1 MQRKVSPWHEAPAS
15 LLALE
20 LVSMLVHRRI
30 HAWLQANPFKVDAT
44 LMLFGVLF
52 LVFPVFGFGDT
63 NLFLN
68 FFLSLGMVAPVAW
81 RRTRPVLSGSIIAF
95 FCLVQVLFG
104 DMPLLANI
112 VPLLTVYSLA
122 AFGPRWASLGGLGL
136 AVVGVFLFVF
146 RYFDFPF
153 VPASGEAAVYALNLL
168 AFEAVVLVFWTFGDL
183 TRTRRLAMEALR
195 DHARRLEVERQQE
208 RDLAAADER
217 THIAREMHDIVAHSL
232 SVIITQ
238 ADGAR
243 YASAQDPEIAAK
255 TLGTIAET
263 GRGSLREMRRLLGVL
278 RGDELASTRPLP
290 TLEDVPSLVDAV
302 KRAGLDV
309 TVTRS
314 GTMRR
319 QLPAGAEL
327 TAYRV
332 IQESVTNVLKHA
344 GPSVQAGVDLQWTS
358 RGLQITVH
366 DDGRGAG
373 ADSAP
378 PPPPSPADGH
388 GHPGSALGSGS
399 AAGGSLAGSGQ
410 GINGMTERVALYD
423 GTLVAAPAAGGGF
436 RVTAFIPYTEA

>member
-1 MQRKVSPWHEAPAS
+1 
-15 LLALE
+15 
-20 LVSMLVHRRI
+20 MLVHRRI
-30 HAWLQANPFKVDAT
+30 HAWLQANPFKVDLFQALTAT
-44 LMLFGVLF
+44 LIFAVPFLLTFQGQQVEFVLSAAIC
-52 LVFPVFGFGDT
+52 LP
-63 NLFLN
+63 L
-68 FFLSLGMVAPVAW
+68 AW
-81 RRTRPVLSGSIIAF
+81 KRTRPVAAAAIQAAA
-95 FCLVQVLFG
+95 CLLQLVL
-104 DMPLLANI
+104 
-112 VPLLTVYSLA
+112 VPETGLPADIFVLVTVYSLA
-122 AFGPRWASLGGLGL
+122 VYAPRWASLSGLALALVGGMLFIFQYYLIPVQSGGLIPELTGL
-136 AVVGVFLFVF
+136 LWRYAIFVVAI
-146 RYFDFPF
+146 D
-153 VPASGEAAVYALNLL
+153 
-168 AFEAVVLVFWTFGDL
+168 AVVLLCWTFGDL
-183 TRTRRLAMEALR
+183 ARTRRLAMEALR

-290 TLEDVPSLVDAV
+290 SLADVTELVDAV
-302 KRAGLDV
+302 KRAGLEV
-309 TVTRS
+309 TVSETGS
-314 GTMRR
+314 MRR
-319 QLPAGAEL
+319 PLPAGAEL

-332 IQESVTNVLKHA
+332 IQESLTNVLKHA
-344 GPSVQAGVDLQWTS
+344 GPSVQAGVDLQWTP

-373 ADSAP
+373 ADGAP
-378 PPPPSPADGH
+378 PPPPL
-388 GHPGSALGSGS
+388 SATGGQSGS
-399 AAGGSLAGSGQ
+399 SSGTGQ